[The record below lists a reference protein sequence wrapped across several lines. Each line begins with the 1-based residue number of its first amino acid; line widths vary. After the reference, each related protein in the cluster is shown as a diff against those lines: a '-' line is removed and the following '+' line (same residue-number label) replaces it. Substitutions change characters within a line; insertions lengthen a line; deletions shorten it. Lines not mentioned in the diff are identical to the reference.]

1 MTTATPTTPV
11 LKGKGEPPAMAAAS
25 ASAAFPNLSPGK
37 RIFNFSAGPA
47 VLPEEVLKQCQQDVW
62 NIFNSGIG
70 IMEHSHRG
78 PVFDR
83 VIDEAKADC
92 RKIANISDDYEV
104 LFLQGGATTQFAMI
118 PMNFLSP
125 ETTADYPDT
134 GVWTTKAIKEA
145 KLFGK
150 VNVAF
155 EGSKVGYTY
164 CPADSEIKQ
173 TPGAVYMHYCSNNTI
188 YGTRYAKPPQS
199 NSPLICDTSS
209 EMFSRPID
217 ISKHAMIYAGAQKN
231 LGPSGVV
238 LVIMRK
244 DLIAKGRKGLASMF
258 SYENHA
264 KNDSRLNTPNSFGI
278 YVIGQ
283 VFKWILK
290 QGGLPAIE
298 KRNAE
303 KSKLIYD
310 AIDQSS
316 GFYKGVARPDS
327 RSHMNVTFRTTSED
341 LDKKFVSEA
350 AKLEMDGLKGHRD
363 AGGMRASIYNAFPV
377 EGCRVLAD
385 FMAEFARKN
394 G

>member
-1 MTTATPTTPV
+1 MTTATIPS
-11 LKGKGEPPAMAAAS
+11 AAS
-25 ASAAFPNLSPGK
+25 FKGAKNLPH

-47 VLPEEVLKQCQQDVW
+47 VLPEEVLLQCQQDIW
-62 NIFNSGIG
+62 SIFDSGIG

-92 RKIANISDDYEV
+92 RKIASISDDYEV

-125 ETTADYPDT
+125 EATADYPDT

-145 KLFGK
+145 KIFGK

-164 CPADSEIKQ
+164 VPSDSEIKQ
-173 TPGAVYMHYCSNNTI
+173 TPGAVYLHYCSNNTI
-188 YGTRYAKPPQS
+188 YGTRYNKAPQA
-199 NSPLICDTSS
+199 NSPLIVDASS
-209 EMFSRPID
+209 DIFSRPID
-217 ISKHAMIYAGAQKN
+217 VSKHAMIYAGAQKN

-244 DLIAKGRKGLASMF
+244 DLIAKGKKGLPSMF

-264 KNDSRLNTPNSFGI
+264 KNDSRLNTPPAFGI
-278 YVIGQ
+278 YVMGQ
-283 VFKWILK
+283 VFKWIIE
-290 QGGLPAIE
+290 QGGLAAME
-298 KRNAE
+298 KKNAD
-303 KSKLIYD
+303 KAKLIYD
-310 AIDQSS
+310 AIDSS
-316 GFYKGVARPDS
+316 KGFYKGVARPDS
-327 RSHMNVTFRTTSED
+327 RSHMNITFRTASED
-341 LDKKFVSEA
+341 LDKKFVTEA

-363 AGGMRASIYNAFPV
+363 AGGMRASVYNAFPV
-377 EGCRVLAD
+377 EGCRVLAQFMGD
-385 FMAEFARKN
+385 FAKRN

>member
-1 MTTATPTTPV
+1 MTTAAQTTTPA
-11 LKGKGEPPAMAAAS
+11 PPNTKSKPAGAS
-25 ASAAFPNLSPGK
+25 K
-37 RIFNFSAGPA
+37 RIYNFSAGPA
-47 VLPEEVLKQCQQDVW
+47 VLPEEVLHQCQQDIW
-62 NIFNSGIG
+62 NIFDSGIG

-104 LFLQGGATTQFAMI
+104 LFLQGGATLQFAMI

-125 ETTADYPDT
+125 QTTADYPDT

-145 KLFGK
+145 KLFGN
-150 VNVAF
+150 VNVGF
-155 EGSKVGYTY
+155 DGSKIGYSHV
-164 CPADSEIKQ
+164 PSDSEIKQ

-188 YGTRYAKPPQS
+188 YGTRYNKAPAS
-199 NSPLICDTSS
+199 HSPLICDASS
-209 EMFSRPID
+209 DIFSRTID
-217 ISKHAMIYAGAQKN
+217 INRHAMIYAGAQKN

-238 LVIMRK
+238 LIIMRK
-244 DLIAKGRKGLASMF
+244 DLIAKGKKGLPSML

-264 KNDSRLNTPNSFGI
+264 KNDSRLNTPNTFGI

-290 QGGLPAIE
+290 QGGLPALE
-298 KRNAE
+298 RRNAE
-303 KSKLIYD
+303 KAKLIYD
-310 AIDQSS
+310 AIDSS
-316 GFYKGVARPDS
+316 GGFYKGVARPDS
-327 RSHMNVTFRTTSED
+327 RSHMNITFRTASEE
-341 LDKKFVSEA
+341 LDKKFVSGA

-363 AGGMRASIYNAFPV
+363 AGGMRASIYNAFPSA
-377 EGCRVLAD
+377 GCKVLAD
-385 FMAEFARKN
+385 YMKDFAAKN

>member
-1 MTTATPTTPV
+1 MTTAATSPV
-11 LKGKGEPPAMAAAS
+11 SKTKS
-25 ASAAFPNLSPGK
+25 ANSSSSSPSK

-47 VLPEEVLKQCQQDVW
+47 VLPEEVLHQCQQDIW
-62 NIFNSGIG
+62 NIFDSGIG

-92 RKIANISDDYEV
+92 RQIANISDDYEV
-104 LFLQGGATTQFAMI
+104 LFLQGGATLQFAMI

-155 EGSKVGYTY
+155 EGSKVGYAYT
-164 CPADSEIKQ
+164 PSDSEIKQ

-188 YGTRYAKPPQS
+188 YGTRYPKMPSS

-217 ISKHAMIYAGAQKN
+217 INKHAMIYAGAQKN

-244 DLIAKGRKGLASMF
+244 DLIAKGKKNLASIL
-258 SYENHA
+258 SYDNHA

-290 QGGLPAIE
+290 QGGLTAIE
-298 KRNAE
+298 KRNAD
-303 KSKLIYD
+303 KAKLIYD
-310 AIDQSS
+310 AIDNSG

-327 RSHMNVTFRTTSED
+327 RSHMNVTFRTASEE
-341 LDKKFVSEA
+341 LDKKFIAGA

-363 AGGMRASIYNAFPV
+363 AGGMRASIYNAFPLQ
-377 EGCRVLAD
+377 GCKVLAD
-385 FMAEFARKN
+385 YMKDFASKN

>member
-1 MTTATPTTPV
+1 MTTATIPTSTSTS
-11 LKGKGEPPAMAAAS
+11 KS
-25 ASAAFPNLSPGK
+25 ATSLPH

-47 VLPEEVLKQCQQDVW
+47 VLPEGVLLQCQQDIW
-62 NIFNSGIG
+62 SIFDSGVG

-78 PVFDR
+78 PVFDS

-92 RKIANISDDYEV
+92 RKIANISDEYEV

-125 ETTADYPDT
+125 QTTADYPDT

-145 KLFGK
+145 KLFGN

-164 CPADSEIKQ
+164 VPSDSEIKQ
-173 TPGAVYMHYCSNNTI
+173 TPGGAAVYLHYCSNNTI
-188 YGTRYAKPPQS
+188 YGTRYAKPPHA

-217 ISKHAMIYAGAQKN
+217 INRHAMIYAGAQKN

-264 KNDSRLNTPNSFGI
+264 KNDSRLNTPNTFGI

-290 QGGLPAIE
+290 QGGLTAVE
-298 KRNAE
+298 KRNTE
-303 KSKLIYD
+303 KAKFIYD
-310 AIDQSS
+310 AIDGSG

-327 RSHMNVTFRTTSED
+327 RSHMNITFRTATED

-377 EGCRVLAD
+377 EGCRVLAE
-385 FMAEFARKN
+385 FMREFAKKN

>member
-1 MTTATPTTPV
+1 MQCVGVIQRKNNMTTATMP
-11 LKGKGEPPAMAAAS
+11 S
-25 ASAAFPNLSPGK
+25 ASAAKSAKSLPH

-47 VLPEEVLKQCQQDVW
+47 ILPEEVLLQCQQDIW
-62 NIFNSGIG
+62 SIFDSGIG

-92 RKIANISDDYEV
+92 RAIASISDDYEV

-125 ETTADYPDT
+125 ETIADYPDT

-145 KLFGK
+145 KLFGQ

-155 EGSKVGYTY
+155 EGSKVNYAY
-164 CPADSEIKQ
+164 VPSDAEIKQ
-173 TPGAVYMHYCSNNTI
+173 SPHAAYFHYCSNNTI
-188 YGTRYAKPPQS
+188 FGTRYLKAPQA
-199 NSPLICDTSS
+199 NSPLIADTSS
-209 EMFSRPID
+209 EMFGRPID
-217 ISKHAMIYAGAQKN
+217 INKHAMIYAGAQKN

-238 LVIMRK
+238 LVIIRK
-244 DLIAKGRKGLASMF
+244 DFMAKGKKGLASMF

-264 KNDSRLNTPNSFGI
+264 KNDSRLNTPPAFGI
-278 YVIGQ
+278 YVMGQ

-290 QGGLPAIE
+290 NGGLPAME

-303 KSKLIYD
+303 KAKLIYD
-310 AIDQSS
+310 AIDSS
-316 GFYKGVARPDS
+316 GGFYKGHARADS
-327 RSHMNVTFRTTSED
+327 RSHMNITFRSPSEET
-341 LDKKFVSEA
+341 DKKFLAEA
-350 AKLEMDGLKGHRD
+350 AKHEMDGLKGHRD
-363 AGGMRASIYNAFPV
+363 TGGMRASIYNAFPI
-377 EGCRVLAD
+377 EGCKALAE
-385 FMAEFARKN
+385 FMREFARKN